1 MWIGPIARHTGD
13 RVTRPRRQGSK
24 RPLARRLAME
34 RLEDRMVLSG
44 GLVLTA
50 FGTATDCLAQDVFLD
65 SANQIVV
72 AGKAGLAATT
82 IADFAVARYQA
93 STGALDP
100 SFGNGA
106 GWVTTHVG
114 QGSWDGGTAAVPYPA
129 DAGEKILVG
138 GYAQTKSSGGANQ
151 NWALARYNGVGTLDT
166 TFGGQRS
173 NAPGTVQTD
182 LGESMLYQEQVEDL
196 LVDGEGR
203 IVALGKLSSLV
214 RYTPEGRLD
223 TEFSSDGIVDVDFTP
238 AAVAL
243 TRDQSQILVLG
254 TRTVTTE
261 DFVVASYN
269 LDGTPDTDF
278 GEGGIATCDFGRYEE
293 AEAMAVDA
301 DGSIVVLGNA
311 VADGDGY
318 SRFGLVRFSS
328 QGILD
333 DEFGGDG
340 LVQMKFESNTLAGPT
355 PRDLAIDSATG
366 KIIAVGYTN
375 DTPSRFIVAR
385 FMPDGDLDPS
395 FSGDGAAYAEIFES
409 AMALAV
415 TVQSNGPD
423 TDGDVI
429 VAGKAYH
436 VTGVSKGT
444 FAALARY
451 QADGAPDQDFGAPSI
466 IIGDVRQSEGNSG
479 NTAFNFTVR
488 LSAPSLSDVTVDFAT
503 ANGTATSSDYVA
515 KSGSLTINAGQTT
528 GTIPVQ
534 VIGDRTKEPDESFYL
549 NLSNP
554 SGGYVLLDGQ
564 ALATI
569 WNDDGGKTSSASLA
583 TDTSAGVES
592 EYAALAAAAAYDQ
605 TALRRDAADAVYSSL
620 AYSHRKDDRQT
631 FELALA
637 ELDLLFGL

>member
-1 MWIGPIARHTGD
+1 MWIGPIARHTRD

-50 FGTATDCLAQDVFLD
+50 FGTATDCWAQDVFLD

-301 DGSIVVLGNA
+301 LGRIVVLGNA
-311 VADGDGY
+311 CEGY
-318 SRFGLVRFSS
+318 YRFGLTRFNEDGS
-328 QGILD
+328 LD
-333 DEFGGDG
+333 TTFGNAGR
-340 LVQMKFESNTLAGPT
+340 VQEKFESSVPAGPT
-355 PRDLAIDSATG
+355 PRDLAINSATG